1 VKLQEKTKEKESVLL
16 WIVLCIISS
25 SLILLFNIEKEYSY
39 VIIIK
44 TILINVILN
53 SVLTFFIV
61 EKQIKSE
68 DVPYFNSIIFGSYIS
83 SFLLMLCTKGK
94 IEYHIWM
101 FGSIVISTVIYV
113 NLGYIVLFQHVLI
126 ASLFGNYRTEQ
137 VICLLI
143 FGIVLC
149 ILAKYMKER
158 KLLKYIIMIVVS
170 LDLILKF
177 VINDFLISYILGKE
191 VLLAII
197 LDVILV
203 LTTYIISSY
212 YDSIVIEEGKKKTLE
227 KEDIKTTVLLDEFIK
242 QDFRLLKELN
252 SYSHT
257 LYERSRKAGKISY
270 LAAKEIGA
278 NEKLAL
284 AGGLY
289 HDIGRM
295 RDGDYVQQGIE
306 LIKKYNMPSEIG
318 DMINQHNVKY
328 AKPTSPEAAIVML
341 TISILATKDILEK
354 KAIQNNGV
362 RNSDIKNSMSM
373 KKIVENVFDM
383 RLSKRSLDDSGLTI
397 YQFNHLKDF
406 YTTEIL
412 SIIES

>member
-177 VINDFLISYILGKE
+177 VINDFLISYILRKE

-212 YDSIVIEEGKKKTLE
+212 YDSKVIEEGKKKTLE
-227 KEDIKTTVLLDEFIK
+227 KEEIKTTVLLDEFIK

-328 AKPTSPEAAIVML
+328 AKPTSPEAAKL
-341 TISILATKDILEK
+341 T
-354 KAIQNNGV
+354 
-362 RNSDIKNSMSM
+362 
-373 KKIVENVFDM
+373 
-383 RLSKRSLDDSGLTI
+383 
-397 YQFNHLKDF
+397 
-406 YTTEIL
+406 
-412 SIIES
+412 